1 MDKQPIDL
9 TQFAAQITEAEGFS
23 DHACAFTGHRP
34 QKFPWGFNESD
45 PACAALRDTLAAQI
59 AALVDAGYTD
69 FLSGMALGVDQWAAQ
84 AVLALRKKNRG
95 LRRLFGMGKK
105 NTLRLHCFL
114 PCEGQ
119 DAKWPQAS
127 KELYRSILGQADSVV
142 YVSRRYD
149 DQCMLRRNRALVDHA
164 ALVLAVYDGEYRGGT
179 AATVRYAREQGREL
193 IVIDPVTRAVSRES
207 KKEAVQ

>member
-9 TQFAAQITEAEGFS
+9 AQFAAKITETEGFP
-23 DHACAFTGHRP
+23 DQACAFTGHRP

-45 PACAALRDTLAAQI
+45 PACVALRDTLAAQI

-69 FLSGMALGVDQWAAQ
+69 FLTGMALGVDQWAAQ
-84 AVLALRKKNRG
+84 TVLALRKKSRG
-95 LRRLFGMGKK
+95 LFGLGKK
-105 NTLRLHCFL
+105 NAPRLHCFL

-119 DAKWPQAS
+119 DAKWSQAS

>member
-9 TQFAAQITEAEGFS
+9 TQFAAQITEAEGFP

-45 PACAALRDTLAAQI
+45 PACVALRDTLAAQI

-84 AVLALRKKNRG
+84 TVLTLRKKNRG
-95 LRRLFGMGKK
+95 LFGLGKK
-105 NTLRLHCFL
+105 NAPRLHCFL

-119 DAKWPQAS
+119 DAKWAQAS

-142 YVSRRYD
+142 YISRRYD
-149 DQCMLRRNRALVDHA
+149 DQCMLRRNRALVDHT

-193 IVIDPVTRAVSRES
+193 IVIGPVTRAVSRES

>member
-9 TQFAAQITEAEGFS
+9 TQFAAQITEAEGFP

-59 AALVDAGYTD
+59 AALVDTGYTD

-84 AVLALRKKNRG
+84 AVLALRKKHRG

-127 KELYRSILGQADSVV
+127 KELYRSVLEQADSVV
-142 YVSRRYD
+142 YVSRKYD
-149 DQCMLRRNRALVDHA
+149 DQCMMWRNRALVENA
-164 ALVLAVYDGEYRGGT
+164 ALVLAVYDGETRGGT
-179 AATVRYAREQGREL
+179 AATVRYARELGREL
-193 IVIDPVTRAVSRES
+193 IVIDPVTRSVSREG
-207 KKEAVQ
+207 KQEAVQ